1 MSIWRISRS
10 TRHESASRYAIRRR
24 EVVVNL
30 TPPDYPRKLG
40 DLAGAAFQRMAEKV
54 LERARQ
60 TGAPVVVLKDDRVTE
75 LPAEQIAE
83 NRTPKT
89 ENHER

>member
-1 MSIWRISRS
+1 MSIWRIPRS
-10 TRHESASRYAIRRR
+10 TCHEIASGYAIRRR

-30 TPPDYPRKLG
+30 TPRDYPRNLG
-40 DLAGAAFQRMAEKV
+40 DLAHAAFQRMAGKV

-60 TGAPVVVLKDDRVTE
+60 TGTPVVVWKDDRVTE

>member
-1 MSIWRISRS
+1 
-10 TRHESASRYAIRRR
+10 
-24 EVVVNL
+24 VVNL

-40 DLAGAAFQRMAEKV
+40 DLAHAAFQRMAEKV

-60 TGAPVVVLKDDRVTE
+60 TGTPVVIWKDDWVTE
-75 LPAEQIAE
+75 LLAEQIAE

-89 ENHER
+89 ENYER

>member
-1 MSIWRISRS
+1 
-10 TRHESASRYAIRRR
+10 
-24 EVVVNL
+24 VVNL

-40 DLAGAAFQRMAEKV
+40 DLADAAFQRMAAKV

-60 TGAPVVVLKDDRVTE
+60 TGTPVVVWKDDRVTE

-83 NRTPKT
+83 NPNPKT
-89 ENHER
+89 ENHKR

>member
-10 TRHESASRYAIRRR
+10 TCREITSGYALRRR

-30 TPPDYPRKLG
+30 TPPDCPRKLG
-40 DLAGAAFQRMAEKV
+40 DLADAAFQRMAAKV

-60 TGAPVVVLKDDRVTE
+60 TGTPVVVWEDDRVTE

-83 NRTPKT
+83 NVKP
-89 ENHER
+89 